1 MARLVSMNGS
11 QNGNQT
17 WPQECPFAEVGCSIL
32 LYSSSEYQT
41 HLSKYVE
48 KHLQMVTEFH
58 QDTIAVDSSRTDSRS
73 IPTSP
78 LESES
83 DTQTEASTIISP
95 TEKLKAVES
104 EVDFLTDVLSGYGI
118 SQLPALE
125 CIKTQLK
132 MPEVGIATLGDS
144 CTFRLVNISQYRET
158 PVSGQKWLSPNFFVR
173 GGHKMRLVVYP
184 NGVGAGEGTHL
195 SLKLVLLFDDQ
206 LDWPISLPSHLG
218 IRVELLIESEGL
230 FDEDSA
236 FDEDPITAT
245 RAPMSNT
252 TSHHPLEFTWKPR
265 DRSDRRSNSSSPN
278 SPKSPSPR
286 SNLLADKRYSFNRKV
301 PATSLVRRASFNEK
315 SSRVSGVT
323 SEDNRKRLS
332 RILPPWCQQAPP
344 QSPIA
349 EVKSSAAATTSNG
362 EGGRIAGADK
372 VRKSDDMAL
381 SKKASKDTSR
391 HESVKNSSS
400 GQEVET
406 EKTEKSATRT
416 KEHKRDKKSVKEG
429 GGSPSYEM
437 SAGDGVD
444 GATVFSMEKFATHEQ
459 IDKYTQEYNSLVF
472 HITLCLV

>member
-17 WPQECPFAEVGCSIL
+17 WPQECPFAEVGCSTL

-41 HLSKYVE
+41 HLSKNTE
-48 KHLQMVTEFH
+48 KHLQMVTDFH
-58 QDTIAVDSSRTDSRS
+58 QDTIKGESTRRDSRS

-78 LESES
+78 QKPSS
-83 DTQTEASTIISP
+83 DTQAESGVISP
-95 TEKLKAVES
+95 IEKLKSVES
-104 EVDFLTDVLSGYGI
+104 EVEFLIDVLSGYGI

-158 PVSGQKWLSPNFFVR
+158 PGQKWLSPNFFVR

-184 NGVGAGEGTHL
+184 NGVGSGEGTHL

-236 FDEDPITAT
+236 FDEDPMTAT

-252 TSHHPLEFTWKPR
+252 TAQPLEFTWKPR
-265 DRSDRRSNSSSPN
+265 SEKRSSSSSP
-278 SPKSPSPR
+278 SPKSPTPR
-286 SNLLADKRYSFNRKV
+286 SSLATDKRYSFSRKV
-301 PATSLVRRASFNEK
+301 PATSFVRRASFNEK
-315 SSRVSGVT
+315 SSRGSVT
-323 SEDNRKRLS
+323 SDESRKRLS
-332 RILPPWCQQAPP
+332 KILPPWCQQPSP
-344 QSPIA
+344 QSPITEA
-349 EVKSSAAATTSNG
+349 STSTNG
-362 EGGRIAGADK
+362 EGSKTTDNAKKTDDTGVSKRI
-372 VRKSDDMAL
+372 
-381 SKKASKDTSR
+381 SKDR
-391 HESVKNSSS
+391 RDSVKNAFTS
-400 GQEVET
+400 QEET
-406 EKTEKSATRT
+406 VKSEKSSRTREL
-416 KEHKRDKKSVKEG
+416 KKDKRSEKDGTS
-429 GGSPSYEM
+429 SPSYEM
-437 SAGDGVD
+437 SRDGVD
-444 GATVFSMEKFATHEQ
+444 GATVFSMEKFATHQQ